1 MGKHHIMPI
10 YEYQAADSKEACATC
25 RTPFEVFQRMD
36 EELLARCP
44 DCGNAVRKI
53 ISWCHSAVTDTSPE
67 HQRVEQ
73 KIKEY
78 ESSGMWSH
86 AAELADKHS
95 EKVKDEGLKMRALD
109 DYRKAGYDAD
119 SLAKHANTKQ
129 D

>member
-1 MGKHHIMPI
+1 MPI
-10 YEYQAADSKEACATC
+10 YEYLAEDSEKACAC
-25 RTPFEVFQRMD
+25 CCKPFEKLQRVN
-36 EELLARCP
+36 EEPLTQCP
-44 DCGNAVRKI
+44 ECGASVKKI
-53 ISWCHSAVTDTSPE
+53 ISWCHSAVSETSPE
-67 HQRVEQ
+67 HESVER

-95 EKVKDEGLKMRALD
+95 EKIKDKGLKMRALD

-119 SLAKHANTKQ
+119 SLAKHANTNQ